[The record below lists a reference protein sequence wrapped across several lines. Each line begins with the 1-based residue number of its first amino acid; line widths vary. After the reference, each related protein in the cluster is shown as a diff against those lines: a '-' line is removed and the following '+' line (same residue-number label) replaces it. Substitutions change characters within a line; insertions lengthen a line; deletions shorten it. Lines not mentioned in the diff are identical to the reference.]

1 MEEGM
6 GQSDRKFSKD
16 HTWVKLEDDKALIGI
31 TDYAQ
36 NELGDV
42 VFIEFPDIGR
52 ELSQG
57 ESFGVIESV
66 KAVSDLHAPIGGAVT
81 EINEELQDAPE
92 IVNSD
97 PLDKGWIIAVDPEN
111 YAEQANN
118 LMDEDAYLK
127 YTEEE
132 AK

>member
-1 MEEGM
+1 M
-6 GQSDRKFSKD
+6 GHPDLKFSKD
-16 HTWVKLEDDKALIGI
+16 HTWAKIENGKSLVGI

-42 VFIEFPDIGR
+42 VFIEFPDIGQ
-52 ELSQG
+52 EVGQG

-66 KAVSDLHAPIGGAVT
+66 KAVSDLHAPVGGTVV

-97 PLDKGWIIAVDPEN
+97 PLEKGWIIALESND
-111 YAEQANN
+111 ASEQANS
-118 LMDEDAYLK
+118 LMDEDDYIK

-132 AK
+132 SK

>member
-1 MEEGM
+1 MAPP
-6 GQSDRKFSKD
+6 DLKFSKD
-16 HTWVKLEDDKALIGI
+16 HTWVKIEDGRALIGV

-42 VFIEFPDIGR
+42 VFIEFPDIGQ
-52 ELSQG
+52 EFNQG

-66 KAVSDLHAPIGGAVT
+66 KAVSDLHAPIGGKVV

-97 PLDKGWIIAVDPEN
+97 PCEKGWIIAIEATDASTE
-111 YAEQANN
+111 AES
-118 LMDEDAYLK
+118 LMDEAAYIK

-132 AK
+132 SK

>member
-1 MEEGM
+1 M
-6 GQSDRKFSKD
+6 GPSDLKFSKD
-16 HTWVKLEDDKALIGI
+16 HTWVKIEDGKVLIGI

-42 VFIEFPDIGR
+42 VFIEFPDIGQ

-66 KAVSDLHAPIGGAVT
+66 KAVSDLHAPVGGKVV

-92 IVNSD
+92 IVNND
-97 PLDKGWIIAVDPEN
+97 PFDKGWIIAVESADAS
-111 YAEQANN
+111 AEAEG
-118 LMDEDAYLK
+118 LMDEAAYIR

-132 AK
+132 SK

>member
-1 MEEGM
+1 MNP
-6 GQSDRKFSKD
+6 SDRKYSKD
-16 HTWVKLEDDKALIGI
+16 HTWVKFEDGKALVGI

-66 KAVSDLHAPIGGAVT
+66 KAVSDLHVPVGGKVI
-81 EINEELQDAPE
+81 ELNEELQNSPE
-92 IVNSD
+92 IINSD
-97 PLDKGWIIAVDPEN
+97 PYDKGWIIAVEPDSSS
-111 YAEQANN
+111 EQA
-118 LMDEDAYLK
+118 EDLVSANDYVT

-132 AK
+132 SK

>member
-1 MEEGM
+1 MAPP
-6 GQSDRKFSKD
+6 DLKFSKD
-16 HTWVKLEDDKALIGI
+16 HTWVKIEDGKALIGV

-42 VFIEFPDIGR
+42 VFIEFPDIGQ
-52 ELSQG
+52 EFNQG

-66 KAVSDLHAPIGGAVT
+66 KAVSDLHAPIGGKVV

-97 PLDKGWIIAVDPEN
+97 PFDKGWIIAIEATDAS
-111 YAEQANN
+111 AEAES
-118 LMDEDAYLK
+118 LMDEAAYIK

-132 AK
+132 SK

>member
-1 MEEGM
+1 M
-6 GQSDRKFSKD
+6 GASDLKFSKD
-16 HTWVKLEDDKALIGI
+16 HTWVKIEDGKSLVGI

-66 KAVSDLHAPIGGAVT
+66 KAVSDLHAPVGGTVA

-97 PLDKGWIIAVDPEN
+97 PLDKGWIIAIESDDA
-111 YAEQANN
+111 AEQANN
-118 LMDEDAYLK
+118 LMDESDYIK

-132 AK
+132 SK

>member
-1 MEEGM
+1 M
-6 GQSDRKFSKD
+6 GQSERKFSKD
-16 HTWVKLEDDKALIGI
+16 HTWVKIENGKALVGI

-66 KAVSDLHAPIGGAVT
+66 KAVSDLHAPVGGTVV

-92 IVNSD
+92 VVNSD
-97 PLDKGWIIAVDPEN
+97 PLEKGWIIAVES
-111 YAEQANN
+111 AVASEQVQN
-118 LMDEDAYLK
+118 LMDENTYIK

-132 AK
+132 SK